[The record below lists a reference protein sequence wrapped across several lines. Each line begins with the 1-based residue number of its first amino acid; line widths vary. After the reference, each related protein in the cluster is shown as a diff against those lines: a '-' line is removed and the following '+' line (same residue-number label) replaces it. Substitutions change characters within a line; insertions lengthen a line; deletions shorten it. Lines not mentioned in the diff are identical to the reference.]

1 MGVPAFYRWLA
12 EKYPKVVVDC
22 VEDTGPDGE
31 PPDCSLPNPNGI
43 EFDALYLDMNGIIH
57 PCAHPEGRPAP
68 ASEEEMFTAI
78 FAYIDRVFSVVRP
91 RRLLFL
97 AIDGPAPRAKMNQQ
111 RIRRFKAAKER
122 AERDAEAATLRA
134 ELRAAGK
141 PVSESEKK
149 DDEAYHF
156 DSNVITPGTKFMA
169 TLSQWLRYYIQMR
182 LQTTPGWSDIKVILS
197 DASVPGEGEH
207 KIMEHSVL
215 ACLDP
220 TTSGFM
226 DCPAHSG
233 CASHLHHN
241 PDLITRSRPT
251 LAVRLQ
257 RTAEGYE
264 PNMKH
269 VIHGAPYDCY
279 LTVYD

>member
-1 MGVPAFYRWLA
+1 
-12 EKYPKVVVDC
+12 
-22 VEDTGPDGE
+22 
-31 PPDCSLPNPNGI
+31 
-43 EFDALYLDMNGIIH
+43 MNGIIH
-57 PCAHPEGRPAP
+57 PCAHPEGKPPP

-97 AIDGPAPRAKMNQQ
+97 AIDGPATRAKMNQQ

-122 AERDAEAATLRA
+122 AERDAEATTLRA

-169 TLSQWLRYYIQMR
+169 TLAQWLRYYIQMR
-182 LQTTPGWSDIKVILS
+182 LQTTPGWADIKVILS

-207 KIMEHSVL
+207 
-215 ACLDP
+215 
-220 TTSGFM
+220 
-226 DCPAHSG
+226 
-233 CASHLHHN
+233 
-241 PDLITRSRPT
+241 TRSCRHTPCCLPLHAVT
-251 LAVRLQ
+251 RRVACRYIPSHAVLLAVTCRH
-257 RTAEGYE
+257 T
-264 PNMKH
+264 P
-269 VIHGAPYDCY
+269 CY
-279 LTVYD
+279 LPLHVVTRR